1 MSELNKRF
9 LTSVLLLLILFL
21 SFMDTKILYV
31 ILIIINFLVI
41 DEFIKMFKKIFNIN
55 SFSYFLAI
63 ISMIIYLCY
72 FTLVIIFFLTQSFE
86 INKFKILFILSIC
99 ISTDIGG
106 YIFGRTIGGKKITK
120 ISPNKTYSGLV
131 GSFVISLIIGYS
143 FQNAYDD
150 IILPDTNLFLVI
162 MLISSISQAG
172 DLIISIFKRKAKI
185 KDTGS
190 FLPGHGGILDR
201 IDGVLLALPV
211 GILIISI

>member
-1 MSELNKRF
+1 M
-9 LTSVLLLLILFL
+9 
-21 SFMDTKILYV
+21 
-31 ILIIINFLVI
+31 
-41 DEFIKMFKKIFNIN
+41 
-55 SFSYFLAI
+55 
-63 ISMIIYLCY
+63 CY
-72 FTLVIIFFLTQSFE
+72 FTLVIFFFLIQSFE

-106 YIFGRTIGGKKITK
+106 YVFGKTIGGKKLTK

-131 GSFVISLIIGYS
+131 GSFVISCITGYS
-143 FQNAYDD
+143 FQNVYDN
-150 IILPDTNLFLVI
+150 IILLDLNLFLVI
-162 MLISSISQAG
+162 MLISSLSQVG

-201 IDGVLLALPV
+201 IDGVLLALPI

>member
-31 ILIIINFLVI
+31 ILFIINFLVI
-41 DEFIKMFKKIFNIN
+41 DEFIKMFKKIFKMNT
-55 SFSYFLAI
+55 FSYFLAI
-63 ISMIIYLCY
+63 ILMIIYLCY
-72 FTLVIIFFLTQSFE
+72 FTLIIIFFLTQSFE
-86 INKFKILFILSIC
+86 INKFKILFILAIC

-106 YIFGRTIGGKKITK
+106 YTFGKTIGGKKITK

-131 GSFVISLIIGYS
+131 GSFVISLIIGYA
-143 FQNAYDD
+143 FQNVYDD
-150 IILPDTNLFLVI
+150 IILPVSNLFLII

-172 DLIISIFKRKAKI
+172 DLIISIFKRKAKV

-211 GILIISI
+211 GILIIFI

>member
-41 DEFIKMFKKIFNIN
+41 DEFIKMFKKIFKVKT
-55 SFSYFLAI
+55 FSYFLAI

-106 YIFGRTIGGKKITK
+106 YIFGKTIGGKKITK

-143 FQNAYDD
+143 FQNVYDD
-150 IILPDTNLFLVI
+150 VKLTVSNLFLVI

-201 IDGVLLALPV
+201 IDGVLLALPI

>member
-1 MSELNKRF
+1 ME
-9 LTSVLLLLILFL
+9 
-21 SFMDTKILYV
+21 
-31 ILIIINFLVI
+31 
-41 DEFIKMFKKIFNIN
+41 
-55 SFSYFLAI
+55 
-63 ISMIIYLCY
+63 
-72 FTLVIIFFLTQSFE
+72 
-86 INKFKILFILSIC
+86 
-99 ISTDIGG
+99 
-106 YIFGRTIGGKKITK
+106 KKITK

-143 FQNAYDD
+143 FQNVYDD
-150 IILPDTNLFLVI
+150 VKLTVSNLFLVI

-201 IDGVLLALPV
+201 IDGVLLALPI

>member
-63 ISMIIYLCY
+63 ISTIIYLCY

>member
-1 MSELNKRF
+1 MSELNKRI
-9 LTSVLLLLILFL
+9 LTSILLLFILLL
-21 SFMDTKILYV
+21 SFIDTKILYV
-31 ILIIINFLVI
+31 MLFVINFFVI
-41 DEFIKMFKKIFNIN
+41 DEFIKIFKKIFKGNTL
-55 SFSYFLAI
+55 SCFLSI
-63 ISMIIYLCY
+63 ILMIIYLCY
-72 FTLVIIFFLTQSFE
+72 FTLVIIVFLTQSFE

-99 ISTDIGG
+99 IATDIGG
-106 YIFGRTIGGKKITK
+106 YTFGKTIGGKKITK

-143 FQNAYDD
+143 FQNAYGD
-150 IILPDTNLFLVI
+150 IILLDSSIFLVI
-162 MLISSISQAG
+162 ILISSISQVG

-201 IDGVLLALPV
+201 IDGVLLALPA

>member
-9 LTSVLLLLILFL
+9 FTSVLLFLILFL
-21 SFMDTKILYV
+21 SFVDTRILYV

-41 DEFIKMFKKIFNIN
+41 DEFIKMFKKIFKVNTL
-55 SFSYFLAI
+55 SYFLSTVSI
-63 ISMIIYLCY
+63 IIYLCY
-72 FTLVIIFFLTQSFE
+72 FTLVIFFFLIQSFE

-106 YIFGRTIGGKKITK
+106 YVFGKTIGGKKLTK

-131 GSFVISLIIGYS
+131 GSFVISCITGYS
-143 FQNAYDD
+143 FQNVYDN
-150 IILPDTNLFLVI
+150 IILLDLNLFLVI
-162 MLISSISQAG
+162 MLISSLSQVG

-201 IDGVLLALPV
+201 IDGVLLALPI